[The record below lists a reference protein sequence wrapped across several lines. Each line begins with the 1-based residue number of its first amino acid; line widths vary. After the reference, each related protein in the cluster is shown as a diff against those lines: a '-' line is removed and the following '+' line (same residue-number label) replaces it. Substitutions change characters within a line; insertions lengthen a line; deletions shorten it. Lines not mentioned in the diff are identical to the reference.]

1 MESSEMNPRVKA
13 LGETVLRVRDLQA
26 VKRFYVEVIGLD
38 VLREFDGITFL
49 KVSDGYGGH
58 TQIIGLFH
66 EALPV
71 PFPKD
76 PREPVRLEGTSLHH
90 FALEID
96 KGDFPA
102 ELDRLR
108 SLGLDVTTVDHR
120 WCRWRSM
127 YVRDPEGNILE
138 LVCYDESIQ

>member
-1 MESSEMNPRVKA
+1 M
-13 LGETVLRVRDLQA
+13 
-26 VKRFYVEVIGLD
+26 
-38 VLREFDGITFL
+38 
-49 KVSDGYGGH
+49 
-58 TQIIGLFH
+58 
-66 EALPV
+66 ALPV

-108 SLGLDVTTVDHR
+108 SLGLDVTTVNHR

-127 YVRDPEGNILE
+127 YVRDPEGNITAPSCQGRGWRCSSGRPKRRA
-138 LVCYDESIQ
+138 VSSSASNWISTAGSSPTTHAS

>member
-1 MESSEMNPRVKA
+1 MNSRVKA

-26 VKRFYVEVIGLD
+26 VKRFYVDVIG
-38 VLREFDGITFL
+38 
-49 KVSDGYGGH
+49 
-58 TQIIGLFH
+58 
-66 EALPV
+66 
-71 PFPKD
+71 
-76 PREPVRLEGTSLHH
+76 LEGTSLHH

-138 LVCYDESIQ
+138 LVCYDESIE